1 MLSWL
6 LKKMVGTKNQRELR
20 RLRPLVAR
28 INEIER
34 EYQALSD
41 EQVRAK
47 TDEFKRRFRE
57 AYDPV
62 HGEFERDL
70 AAAGADPERR
80 AEVRSRWKK
89 RLRHAEQ
96 AALDALLPETYA
108 LVKNVCRRLVE
119 RKHTYT
125 VVGHEMVWDM
135 VPYDVQLVGGI
146 AIHRGTITEMAT
158 GEGKT
163 LVATM
168 PLYLNALT
176 GKNCHLVSTNDF
188 LVKRDS
194 EWMGPVYDLLGVKV
208 GCLQTHMPRAEKVAA
223 YQADITYGMNSEFG
237 FDYLRDNGMAT
248 RPEEQVQR
256 GHFFAVIDEVDSIL
270 IDEARTPLIITAPV
284 SRSTHQYDRY
294 KPAVDAVVRRQMI
307 LCNRLMK
314 EAREAWDAGDG
325 DTAAVKLYQVSKG
338 APKHKQLLKM
348 IEEGEVRRVLD
359 RISTQLFGEARKH
372 EHEEIKEHL
381 YYLIDER
388 GHAVELTD
396 IGRSELSPDDPDQF
410 VLPGIIQRPLIDE
423 LVRMQV
429 TLCSRLAA
437 EAEAA
442 WARGDAPRAVDA
454 LFQVTRGAPQHAR
467 LRTLRDNKE
476 LRRALE
482 QRIKHL
488 LERESRAE
496 RDRLDAE
503 LYYVV
508 ERDGEGARLTV
519 KGRSTLWPKD
529 NEKPPTIRPDE
540 RAELEAAVPRDAMDE
555 LGTGIERR
563 LDEEYTRKAEAL
575 HNISQL
581 LRAYS
586 LYEKDVEYVVQD
598 NRVIIVDEFTGRL
611 LPGRRYSE
619 GLHQAIEAKEGV
631 TIERETQTFATV
643 TIQNYFR
650 MYEKLAGMTGTAET
664 EAGEFKQ
671 IYKLDVLVIPTNQ
684 PVRREDTNDAIYKTR
699 REKYSAIVDEVAFWH
714 GRGRPMLIGTV
725 SVEVSELLS
734 RYLRR
739 RGVPHNVLNAKNHAR
754 EAEIVAR
761 AGQAGSV
768 TIATNMAGRGTD
780 IKLGPGIVP
789 DELRAYIREHPGAG
803 EWRRFRLERAGGA
816 PDGGTPGDGEPLR
829 CGDFG
834 LLVLGTER
842 HEARRIDRQLRGRCA
857 RQGDPGASKFYV
869 SLEDD
874 LMRQF
879 RSERIAT
886 IMTRLGLKEGEEM
899 SHPWLNKSIETA
911 QKRVEMNNF
920 SIRKRT
926 LEYDDVMNRQREVIY
941 EYRNRVL
948 HEPDLRPMF
957 AQLVEEVVEDKLDE
971 FCPEAA
977 SPDAW
982 GLAGFEQWLSRTAR
996 ARLTLSRFLR
1006 EGAPREAI
1014 RRAVIDKVSESFRL
1028 KERLEGEER
1037 ANELLRFVMLS
1048 SIDELW
1054 KDHLYTMD
1062 DLRESVG
1069 QRAYA
1074 QLDPLIEYK
1083 KEGFAAFNEL
1093 MEHVRS
1099 DIVTG
1104 VFRTTA
1110 VPPDLARSLAV
1121 SPDQLAYSDVEEAL
1135 RSQFARA
1142 PGAPRPGQGIGPP
1155 PEGMDYAEAGEK
1167 SAGGEAPVVQTIR
1180 RGQPKV
1186 GRNDPCPCGSG
1197 KKYKRCCGRLA

>member
-1 MLSWL
+1 VFSWI
-6 LKKMVGTKNQRELR
+6 LKKIVGTKNLRVLR

-34 EYQALSD
+34 DDQSLSD
-41 EQVRAK
+41 EQIRAK
-47 TDEFKRRFRE
+47 TDEFKRRFHE
-57 AYDPV
+57 AYAPV
-62 HGEFERDL
+62 HAAFERDL
-70 AAAGADPERR
+70 AAAGDDPERR
-80 AEVRSRWKK
+80 AEVRSRWKAG
-89 RLRHAEQ
+89 LRRAEQ
-96 AALDALLPETYA
+96 DALDALLPEAYA
-108 LVKNVCRRLVE
+108 AVKNVCRRLTE

-125 VVGHEMVWDM
+125 VVEHETVWDM
-135 VPYDVQLVGGI
+135 IPYDVQLVGAI
-146 AIHRGTITEMAT
+146 AIHRGTIAEMAT

-188 LVKRDS
+188 LVQRDS
-194 EWMGPVYDLLGVKV
+194 EWMRPVYDMLGVSV
-208 GCLQTHMPRAEKVAA
+208 GCLQNRMPHGEKTAA
-223 YQADITYGMNSEFG
+223 YQADVTYGTNSEFG
-237 FDYLRDNGMAT
+237 FDYLRDNGMAMT
-248 RPEEQVQR
+248 AREQVQR
-256 GHFFAVIDEVDSIL
+256 GHFFAIIDEVDSIL
-270 IDEARTPLIITAPV
+270 IDEARVPLIITAPV
-284 SRSTHQYDRY
+284 SRSSHQYDTY
-294 KPAVDAVVRRQMI
+294 KPAVDALVNRQTI
-307 LCNRLMK
+307 LCNRLVK
-314 EAREAWDAGDG
+314 EAREAWEADDTE
-325 DTAAVKLYQVSKG
+325 TAAVKLYQVSKG
-338 APKHKQLLKM
+338 APKHNQLLKM
-348 IEEGEVRRVLD
+348 IEDGEVRRVLD
-359 RISTQLFGEARKH
+359 RISTQLLGDARKQ
-372 EHEEIKEHL
+372 EHEQIKEQL

-388 GHAVELTD
+388 GHSVELTD
-396 IGRSELSPDDPDQF
+396 IGRNELSPSDPEQF

-429 TLCSRLAA
+429 TLCSRLVERAERAWREGSRQAA
-437 EAEAA
+437 L
-442 WARGDAPRAVDA
+442 DA
-454 LFQVTRGAPQHAR
+454 LFQVVRGAPQHSR
-467 LRTLRDNKE
+467 LRALRDDKE

-482 QRIKHL
+482 QHIKHL
-488 LERESRAE
+488 LERDGRAQ
-496 RDRLDAE
+496 RDGLDAE

-508 ERDGEGARLTV
+508 DREAETARLTS
-519 KGRSTLWPKD
+519 KGRRTLWPKED
-529 NEKPPTIRPDE
+529 EKPPTIAADE
-540 RAELEAAVPRDAMDE
+540 PEALAAAVPRDEMDA
-555 LGTGIERR
+555 LATSIERR
-563 LDEEYTRKAEAL
+563 LDEEYQTKTEGL
-575 HNISQL
+575 HNIGQL

-598 NRVIIVDEFTGRL
+598 NHVMIVDEFTGRL

-684 PVRREDTNDAIYKTR
+684 PVRRQDANDAIYKTR
-699 REKYSAIVDEVAFWH
+699 REKYSAIVEDVAQWH
-714 GRGRPMLIGTV
+714 GRQRPMLIGTI

-761 AGQAGSV
+761 AGQPGAV

-789 DELRAYIREHPGAG
+789 DELRAYIRAHPGPG
-803 EWRRFRLERAGGA
+803 EWRRFRLERN
-816 PDGGTPGDGEPLR
+816 GDTVA

-834 LLVLGTER
+834 LLVIGTER

-857 RQGDPGASKFYV
+857 RQGDPGASKFYI

-874 LMRQF
+874 LMRHF

-886 IMTRLGLKEGEEM
+886 IMTRLGLQEGEEM
-899 SHPWLNKSIETA
+899 SHPWLNRSIETA

-920 SIRKRT
+920 AIRKRT

-948 HEPDLRPMF
+948 HEANLRPML
-957 AQLVEEVVEDKLDE
+957 AQLIEEVVEDKLDE
-971 FCPEAA
+971 FCPQDA
-977 SPDAW
+977 SPETW
-982 GLAGFEQWLSRTAR
+982 SLGGLEQWLRRTAR
-996 ARLTLSRFLR
+996 TRVTLAAYAASHT
-1006 EGAPREAI
+1006 PREAV
-1014 RRAVIDKVSESFRL
+1014 RDAVVARISESVAL
-1028 KERLEGEER
+1028 KERLEGGER
-1037 ANELLRFVMLS
+1037 FNELLRFVMVS
-1048 SIDELW
+1048 SIDGLW

-1062 DLRESVG
+1062 DLREAVG

-1083 KEGFAAFNEL
+1083 KEGFAAFSEL
-1093 MEHVRS
+1093 MEHMRS
-1099 DIVTG
+1099 EIVTG
-1104 VFRTTA
+1104 VFRTTG
-1110 VPPDLARSLAV
+1110 VPPAMAEALAA
-1121 SPDQLAYSDVEEAL
+1121 SPEEFAYSDVEEAL
-1135 RSQFARA
+1135 RTQFGGAG
-1142 PGAPRPGQGIGPP
+1142 PGLGGLSIPPP
-1155 PEGMDYAEAGEK
+1155 PEGADYAAGDK
-1167 SAGGEAPVVQTIR
+1167 AAGDGGPKVQTIR
-1180 RGQPKV
+1180 RAQPKV

-1197 KKYKRCCGRLA
+1197 KKYKKCCGKMA

>member
-1 MLSWL
+1 MFSWV
-6 LKKMVGTKNQRELR
+6 LKKIVGTKNQRELR
-20 RLRPLVAR
+20 RLKPLVGR

-41 EQVRAK
+41 DQLRAK
-47 TDEFKRRFRE
+47 TGEFKRRFHE

-62 HGEFERDL
+62 HAEFEREL
-70 AAAGADPERR
+70 SAAGDEPERK
-80 AEVRSRWKK
+80 AEVRSRWKQ
-89 RLRHAEQ
+89 RLRAAEQ
-96 AALDALLPETYA
+96 AALDALLPEA
-108 LVKNVCRRLVE
+108 FAAVKNVCRRLAE
-119 RKHTYT
+119 RKHAY
-125 VVGHEMVWDM
+125 VVTGHEAVWDM
-135 VPYDVQLVGGI
+135 VPYDVQLIGGI
-146 AIHRGTITEMAT
+146 AIHRGMIAEMAT

-168 PLYLNALT
+168 PMYLNALT

-188 LVKRDS
+188 LVRRDS
-194 EWMGPVYDLLGVKV
+194 EWMGPVYEFLGVTV
-208 GCLQTHMPRAEKVAA
+208 GCLQTRMPHADKVAA
-223 YQADITYGMNSEFG
+223 YRADITYGMNSEFG

-294 KPAVDAVVRRQMI
+294 KPAVDALARRQTI
-307 LCNRLMK
+307 LCNRLVK
-314 EAREAWDAGDG
+314 EAREAWDAGDEE
-325 DTAAVKLYQVSKG
+325 TAAVKLYQVSKG

-348 IEEGEVRRVLD
+348 IEEGEVRRALD
-359 RISTQLFGEARKH
+359 RISTQLLSEARK
-372 EHEEIKEHL
+372 EQHEEIKEQL
-381 YYLIDER
+381 FYLIDER

-396 IGRSELSPDDPDQF
+396 MGRTELSPDDPEQF

-429 TLCSRLAA
+429 TLCSRRAG

-442 WARGDAPRAVDA
+442 WARGEREEALDA
-454 LFQVTRGAPQHAR
+454 LVQVTRGAPQHAR
-467 LRTLRDNKE
+467 LRALRDDKE

-482 QRIKHL
+482 ARLKHL
-488 LERESRAE
+488 LERDGRAE
-496 RDRLDAE
+496 RERLDAA

-508 ERDGEGARLTV
+508 ERDGEGARLTA
-519 KGRSTLWPKD
+519 KGRTTLWPKD
-529 NEKPPTIRPDE
+529 NEKPPTIRPDD
-540 RAELEAAVPRDAMDE
+540 ADGLEAAVPGETLVETA
-555 LGTGIERR
+555 TGIERR
-563 LDEEYTRKAEAL
+563 LDEEHTRKAEAL

-581 LRAYS
+581 LRAYA

-598 NRVIIVDEFTGRL
+598 NRVMIVDEFTGRL

-684 PVRREDTNDAIYKTR
+684 PVRRLDANDAIYKTR
-699 REKYSAIVDEVAFWH
+699 REKYNAIVEEVVYWH
-714 GRGRPMLIGTV
+714 GRGRPILIGTV

-739 RGVPHNVLNAKNHAR
+739 RGVPHNVLNAKNHAG

-761 AGQAGSV
+761 AGQPGAV

-789 DELRAYIREHPGAG
+789 DELRQYTREHPGPDD
-803 EWRRFRLERAGGA
+803 WRAFGFER
-816 PDGGTPGDGEPLR
+816 DGETLR
-829 CGDFG
+829 YGDFG
-834 LLVLGTER
+834 LLVIGTER

-911 QKRVEMNNF
+911 QKRVEINHF

-948 HEPDLRPMF
+948 SEPDLRPMF
-957 AQLVEEVVEDKLDE
+957 ALLVEEVVEDKLDE
-971 FCPEAA
+971 FCPEGALPETW
-977 SPDAW
+977 SLG
-982 GLAGFEQWLSRTAR
+982 GLEQWLSRTAR
-996 ARLTLSRFLR
+996 ARPTLSFLLTDA
-1006 EGAPREAI
+1006 APRDAV
-1014 RRAVIDKVSESFRL
+1014 RRAVIDKVQEGFRL

-1037 ANELLRFVMLS
+1037 IGELLRFVMLS
-1048 SIDELW
+1048 SIDNLW

-1062 DLRESVG
+1062 DLRDSVG

-1083 KEGFAAFNEL
+1083 KEGFDAFNEL
-1093 MEHVRS
+1093 MAHVRTE
-1099 DIVTG
+1099 IVTG

-1110 VPPDLARSLAV
+1110 VPPDVARALAV
-1121 SPDQLAYSDVEEAL
+1121 SPEQLAYSDVEEAL
-1135 RSQFARA
+1135 RSHFVGA
-1142 PGAPRPGQGIGPP
+1142 PGAARSGPSIAPP
-1155 PEGMDYAEAGEK
+1155 PEGMELGEVGAK
-1167 SAGGEAPVVQTIR
+1167 SAGGDAPAVQTIR
-1180 RGQPKV
+1180 RAQPKV

-1197 KKYKRCCGRLA
+1197 KKYKKCCGRLG

>member
-1 MLSWL
+1 VFSWV
-6 LKKMVGTKNQRELR
+6 LKKIVGTKNNRVLR

-34 EYQALSD
+34 EYQSLSD
-41 EQVRAK
+41 EQIRAK
-47 TDEFKRRFRE
+47 TDEFRRRFQE
-57 AYDPV
+57 AYGPTRA
-62 HGEFERDL
+62 EFDRDL
-70 AAAGADPERR
+70 EAAGDDPERK

-96 AALDALLPETYA
+96 VALDALLPEAYA
-108 LVKNVCRRLVE
+108 AVKNVCRRLTE
-119 RKHTYT
+119 RAHTYT
-125 VVGHEMVWDM
+125 VTGHEMVWAM
-135 VPYDVQLVGGI
+135 IPYDVQLIGGI
-146 AIHRGTITEMAT
+146 AIHRGTIAEMAT

-188 LVKRDS
+188 LVQRDS
-194 EWMGPVYDLLGVKV
+194 EWMRPVYDFLGVAV
-208 GCLQTHMPRAEKVAA
+208 GCLQNRMPHDEKIAA
-223 YQADITYGMNSEFG
+223 YQADITYGTNSEFG
-237 FDYLRDNGMAT
+237 FDYLRDNGMAMT
-248 RPEEQVQR
+248 AREQVQR
-256 GHFFAVIDEVDSIL
+256 GHFFAIIDEVDSIL

-284 SRSTHQYDRY
+284 SRSSHQYDTY
-294 KPAVDAVVRRQMI
+294 KPAVASLANRQTL
-307 LCNRLMK
+307 LCNRLVT
-314 EAREAWDAGDG
+314 EAREAWEADDVE
-325 DTAAVKLYQVSKG
+325 TAAIKLYQVSKG
-338 APKHKQLLKM
+338 APKHKQMLKM
-348 IEEGEVRRVLD
+348 LEDGEVRRALD
-359 RISTQLFGEARKH
+359 RISTQLLGEGRKQ
-372 EHEEIKEHL
+372 EHEQIKEAL

-388 GHAVELTD
+388 GHSVELTD
-396 IGRSELSPDDPDQF
+396 MGRSELSPSDPEQF

-429 TLCSRLAA
+429 TLCSRLVEKAEQAWRDGERPAA
-437 EAEAA
+437 L
-442 WARGDAPRAVDA
+442 DA
-454 LFQVTRGAPQHAR
+454 LFQVVRGAPQHSR
-467 LRTLRDNKE
+467 LRALRDDKE

-482 QRIKHL
+482 QHTKHL
-488 LERESRAE
+488 LDRDGRAE
-496 RDRLDAE
+496 RERLDGE

-508 ERDGEGARLTV
+508 DRDADTARLTST
-519 KGRSTLWPKD
+519 GRRTLWPKEH
-529 NEKPPTIRPDE
+529 EKPPTIPADD
-540 RAELEAAVPRDAMDE
+540 AEALAAAVPREAMDE
-555 LGTGIERR
+555 LVTTIERR
-563 LDEEYTRKAEAL
+563 LDEEYQTKAEAL

-598 NRVIIVDEFTGRL
+598 NRVLIVDEFTGHL

-650 MYEKLAGMTGTAET
+650 MYEKLSGMTGTAET

-684 PVRREDTNDAIYKTR
+684 PVRRADANDAIYKTR
-699 REKYSAIVDEVAFWH
+699 REKYNAIVEDVAYWH
-714 GRGRPMLIGTV
+714 GRQRPMLIGTI

-739 RGVPHNVLNAKNHAR
+739 RGIPHNVLNAKYHAR

-761 AGQAGSV
+761 AGQPGAV

-780 IKLGPGIVP
+780 IKLGAGIVP
-789 DELRAYIREHPGAG
+789 DELRTYIKAHPGPG
-803 EWRRFRLERAGGA
+803 DWRRFRLER
-816 PDGGTPGDGEPLR
+816 DGETDT
-829 CGDFG
+829 CGHFG
-834 LLVLGTER
+834 LLVIGTER
-842 HEARRIDRQLRGRCA
+842 HDARRIDRQLRGRCA

-874 LMRQF
+874 LMRHF

-886 IMTRLGLKEGEEM
+886 IMTRLGLEEGEEM
-899 SHPWLNKSIETA
+899 SHPWLNRSIETA

-948 HEPDLRPMF
+948 HEADLRPML
-957 AQLVEEVVEDKLDE
+957 AQLIDEVVEDKLDE
-971 FCPEAA
+971 FCPEGVAPELW
-977 SPDAW
+977 SLG
-982 GLAGFEQWLSRTAR
+982 GLEQWLRRTAR
-996 ARLTLSRFLR
+996 TRASLESYAA
-1006 EGAPREAI
+1006 GPSPREAV
-1014 RRAVIDKVSESFRL
+1014 REAVLTRVSEAVAL
-1028 KERLEGEER
+1028 KERLEGAER
-1037 ANELLRFVMLS
+1037 YNELLRFVMVG
-1048 SIDELW
+1048 SIDTLW

-1062 DLRESVG
+1062 DLREAVG

-1083 KEGFAAFNEL
+1083 KEGFDAFREL

-1099 DIVTG
+1099 EIVTG
-1104 VFRTTA
+1104 VFRTTG
-1110 VPPDLARSLAV
+1110 VPPDLAEALAA
-1121 SPDQLAYSDVEEAL
+1121 SPDEFGYSDVEEAL
-1135 RSQFARA
+1135 RSQFAGAA
-1142 PGAPRPGQGIGPP
+1142 PGGRGMSIPPP
-1155 PEGMDYAEAGEK
+1155 PEGAEYAAGERT
-1167 SAGGEAPVVQTIR
+1167 AGDGGPKVQTIR
-1180 RGQPKV
+1180 RAQPKV

-1197 KKYKRCCGRLA
+1197 KKYKKCCGRMA